1 MSRMAKAKDKDANA
15 VALGRKGGKAR
26 RNKLT
31 PEQRKEIASR
41 AAKARWLEK
50 RTPDKEKS

>member
-1 MSRMAKAKDKDANA
+1 MAKKKDKDPNA

-31 PEQRKEIASR
+31 PEQRREIASR
-41 AAKARWLEK
+41 AAKARWAARRSGGEK
-50 RTPDKEKS
+50 PS